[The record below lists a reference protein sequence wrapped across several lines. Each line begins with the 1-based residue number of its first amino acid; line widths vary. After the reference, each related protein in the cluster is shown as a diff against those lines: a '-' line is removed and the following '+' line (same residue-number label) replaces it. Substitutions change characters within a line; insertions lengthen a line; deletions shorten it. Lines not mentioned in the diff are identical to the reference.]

1 MDKKK
6 RILVGSSVALLA
18 LGLMIAVNATVNAT
32 DTGKQG
38 KMGFG
43 RGSWMQGGPH
53 QIQGYMGKRTG
64 NLTFLENLGLP
75 ENATGEQ
82 AREALWDEKL
92 KDLGLTQDSTLREYR
107 QALDARMQAMQNERA
122 TKLKEKLGLS
132 ENVTNE
138 EVMAAMKNW
147 QHDNKELIG
156 GLRHRPRGSFGA
168 IPEGRFPP
176 MSS

>member
-1 MDKKK
+1 MNPYNTEDMT
-6 RILVGSSVALLA
+6 SAL
-18 LGLMIAVNATVNAT
+18 
-32 DTGKQG
+32 
-38 KMGFG
+38 
-43 RGSWMQGGPH
+43 S
-53 QIQGYMGKRTG
+53 
-64 NLTFLENLGLP
+64 
-75 ENATGEQ
+75 
-82 AREALWDEKL
+82 
-92 KDLGLTQDSTLREYR
+92 
-107 QALDARMQAMQNERA
+107 QALQMPKEEQRRRMQAMQNERA